1 MLERVFE
8 SARGG
13 IEQVRQVEVEARRC
27 GARSIEAE
35 HMLLALAANGDTGA
49 GRLLVDAGLDHGRL
63 ASALVDEH
71 RSGDTEAGR
80 LLVDAGL
87 DHGRLASALVDEHR
101 RALAFAGV
109 RPIPIPDMPVAA
121 AVDHCVSLG
130 TSATM
135 ALRRALL
142 ASRDARPR
150 RARIHGVN
158 LLIGI
163 LEAELGTVP
172 RALALAGVDRATLIS
187 RARAAVQ

>member
-13 IEQVRQVEVEARRC
+13 IEQVRQFEVEAMRC

-35 HMLLALAANGDTGA
+35 HMLLALAANGDTRA
-49 GRLLVDAGLDHGRL
+49 GKLLADAGLDHGQ
-63 ASALVDEH
+63 
-71 RSGDTEAGR
+71 
-80 LLVDAGL
+80 
-87 DHGRLASALVDEHR
+87 LASALVDEHR

-109 RPIPIPDMPVAA
+109 RPIPGPDARPPEMPVVEAA
-121 AVDHCVSLG
+121 GGCVSLG
-130 TSATM
+130 TSAKM

-150 RARIHGVN
+150 RARIDGVA

-172 RALALAGVDRATLIS
+172 RALALAGVDRAALIS

>member
-13 IEQVRQVEVEARRC
+13 DHVRRFEVEARRC

-35 HMLLALAANGDTGA
+35 HMLLALAANGDT
-49 GRLLVDAGLDHGRL
+49 
-63 ASALVDEH
+63 
-71 RSGDTEAGR
+71 EAGR
-80 LLVDAGL
+80 LLADAGL

-109 RPIPIPDMPVAA
+109 RPIPMMPVVA
-121 AVDHCVSLG
+121 AVDHCVSFG
-130 TSATM
+130 TSAKM

-142 ASRDARPR
+142 ASRYARPR
-150 RARIHGVN
+150 RARIDGVN

>member
-8 SARGG
+8 SVRGG
-13 IEQVRQVEVEARRC
+13 DHVRRFEVEARRC

-35 HMLLALAANGDTGA
+35 HMLLALAAN
-49 GRLLVDAGLDHGRL
+49 
-63 ASALVDEH
+63 
-71 RSGDTEAGR
+71 GDTEAGR

-109 RPIPIPDMPVAA
+109 RPMPGSDARLPEMPVVA
-121 AVDHCVSLG
+121 AVDHCVSFG
-130 TSATM
+130 TSAKM

-150 RARIHGVN
+150 RARVDGVT

-172 RALALAGVDRATLIS
+172 RALAIAGVDRATLIS

>member
-13 IEQVRQVEVEARRC
+13 IDQFRQFEVEARRY

-35 HMLLALAANGDTGA
+35 HMLLALAA
-49 GRLLVDAGLDHGRL
+49 
-63 ASALVDEH
+63 
-71 RSGDTEAGR
+71 SGDTEAGR

-130 TSATM
+130 TSAKM

-150 RARIHGVN
+150 RARIDGVN